1 MRTNDL
7 FRDLLENRIPG
18 HETPTAVWITI
29 MPRTGIFFLPKL
41 ADPTAPTVAELN
53 AGIDLSQVV
62 TIGVDAAWENKRA
75 ARNRAIADA
84 AAAASQSFADM
95 EAALLAFGEA
105 AHKASPTYPAPPP
118 KPWAGNIA
126 TQKRR
131 RKL

>member
-7 FRDLLENRIPG
+7 FQELLDGRIP
-18 HETPTAVWITI
+18 
-29 MPRTGIFFLPKL
+29 MPRRLDRPVFYFLLTL

-53 AGIDLSQVV
+53 AGIRITMMATDGFNLA
-62 TIGVDAAWENKRA
+62 IEAAAREDERQ
-75 ARNRAIADA
+75 ARNRAITEA
-84 AAAASQSFADM
+84 AALAGQSFADM
-95 EAALLAFGEA
+95 EAALMAFGEA
-105 AHKASPTYPAPPP
+105 AHKAATTYTAPPP